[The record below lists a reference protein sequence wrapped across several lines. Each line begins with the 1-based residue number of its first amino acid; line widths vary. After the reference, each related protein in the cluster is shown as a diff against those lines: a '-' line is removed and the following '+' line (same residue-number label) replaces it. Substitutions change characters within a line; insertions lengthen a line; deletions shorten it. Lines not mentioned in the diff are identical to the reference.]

1 MKAIRKNLHLTQRE
15 LAGLLGVSN
24 SVIALYE
31 RGQRSLPSKATEK
44 LVALQL
50 LFQQTGQQRSTPHYK
65 VTSRQQAQL
74 LKVEKMLKA
83 HAQRAAAKAL
93 HTSQVLSRMQDRYQQ
108 QLKKMELVQQLL
120 QQTQPATRERS
131 FLDNMELDVL
141 EALDHCGPARQAVA
155 TYQLAILKARQ
166 QVALQ
171 MQHTCRSTGG
181 VKTN

>member
-15 LAGLLGVSN
+15 LAGLLGISN

-31 RGQRSLPSKATEK
+31 RGQRNLPSKATEK

-50 LFQQTGQQRSTPHYK
+50 LFQQTGLQKTAPKYK
-65 VTSRQQAQL
+65 VTSRQQAQQ

-83 HAQRAAAKAL
+83 HVQRAAAKAL
-93 HTSQVLSRMQDRYQQ
+93 HTSQVLSQMQERYDQL
-108 QLKKMELVQQLL
+108 LKKMELIQHLL
-120 QQTQPATRERS
+120 QQSLPATRERS
-131 FLDNMELDVL
+131 LLENMELDVL
-141 EALDHCGPARQAVA
+141 EALDRCGPARQAVA
-155 TYQLAILKARQ
+155 AYRLAILKGRQ

-171 MQHTCRSTGG
+171 MQQTCRNTSG